1 MLNEA
6 QARLKLVRALHMSGS
21 SQWRVKMRVAQNLKG
36 SSVKLDPEERSA
48 EQSLDASD
56 RLHGFDGSRV
66 SFIDTSRVY
75 FSSFYLH
82 GFNELADTG
91 RIRLRV
97 ANRIPE
103 RLKKAVQDPEW
114 QHLLFAMCLFEYRQ
128 EGRTRYFCID
138 AHDGNRLDRE
148 APNGGYHWP
157 LLEAVDAYF
166 KVNLNA
172 RIVDET
178 PELFAHRQKIRGV
191 PQFFP
196 VKPPLIAALG
206 RRILLP
212 SAWFGFRPGLAHDQV
227 YRGHWAEALRRLRD
241 FANFPAIDDMLNHRT
256 DKKDVDIFFV
266 TSFYAKPRHRTMMER
281 RYRIMKLIGRCQ
293 DLKCVVG
300 FTSTES
306 VPESF
311 RDALSPR
318 LTLEQYIATVA
329 RARVVVYTQ
338 GMERCISSKFA
349 IAMALGST
357 LVGEPLGNDPSLVQP
372 HSSLAEQLNT
382 EEPDAIAE
390 RAIVLARDSV
400 RAREI
405 GATNSQIFDSELS
418 PRASAERMLGLV
430 SQL

>member
-1 MLNEA
+1 MA
-6 QARLKLVRALHMSGS
+6 FAK
-21 SQWRVKMRVAQNLKG
+21 NLKVG
-36 SSVKLDPEERSA
+36 SASLALKENLA
-48 EQSLDASD
+48 EHPRDGGD
-56 RLHGFDGSRV
+56 HPNGFDGSSL

-82 GFNELADTG
+82 GCSELADAG
-91 RIRLRV
+91 KIRLRV
-97 ANRIPE
+97 ANRVPE
-103 RLKKAVQDPEW
+103 QLKIAVQDPEW

-128 EGRTRYFCID
+128 GGRTRYFCID

-157 LLEAVDAYF
+157 LLQAVDAYF

-172 RIVDET
+172 RVVAET
-178 PELFAHRQKIRGV
+178 PELAAHQGKIWSV

-196 VKPPLIAALG
+196 VKPPMTAALA

-212 SAWFGFRPGLAHDQV
+212 TTWFGFRPGMAHDQA
-227 YRGHWAEALRRLRD
+227 YGGHRADALRRFRD
-241 FANFPAIDDMLNHRT
+241 FANFPSIDDMLQRRT
-256 DKKDVDIFFV
+256 DQKDIDIFFV

-281 RYRIMKLIGRCQ
+281 RYQIMKLIGRCN
-293 DLKCVVG
+293 DLNCVVG

-306 VPESF
+306 VPEPF

-329 RARVVVYTQ
+329 RARVSVYTQ

-357 LVGEPLGNDPSLVQP
+357 LVGEPLGNDPSLLEP
-372 HSSLAEQLNT
+372 HSSLSEQLNT
-382 EEPDAIAE
+382 EEPEAIAE
-390 RAIVLARDSV
+390 RAITLARDPA

-405 GATNSQIFDSELS
+405 GATNLRIFDSELS